1 MQKIPRK
8 PRLRGVPRIAF
19 AAALTALTLWTVG
32 VAATAHSLSDAAER
46 LRQETALPLALL
58 RYEMGGEEADEL
70 SLGASLAL
78 SLTPILADA
87 RSEVTQAWS
96 SELQLPPDETKPDT
110 EDHEGTTLSDAQT
123 GETVPR
129 GADNGVP
136 SRTLRVGDPSGY
148 TVLGNVCINN
158 GSKCTLDA
166 SQLTGAPAAAEC
178 PADGPQVLIVHT
190 HGTEAYTMPAG
201 EEYEASDDHRTLEK
215 EKNMIRVG
223 DEIARVLTDAGLGV
237 LHDRELYDYPNY
249 SGAYNRSL
257 AAIEKYRAEYPSLLY
272 ILDVHRDAVADSEG
286 NNYKLLCA
294 EEPGAAQLE
303 FVIGSS
309 GGGLEHPDWREN
321 LKLACAVQETLYA
334 KYPTLMRPVTVR
346 NSRYNQQVTTG
357 SLLIE
362 VGTAGNSL
370 DEALAAAVTL
380 SRRYITGRFLPDKA
394 VDLMDEAASRV
405 RMGTRPDS
413 PELRAMEAKAAE
425 AERDC
430 AAAVAEQNYERAA
443 MLRDVEH
450 SCREQAEQ
458 EREALRRAQREKQRT
473 VGEEDVAAVVSAWTG
488 VPVTRLT
495 EHEGER
501 LLRLEDTLHARVV
514 GQDEAVREVAR
525 ALRRAR
531 AGLRDPK
538 RPVGSFLFLGPT
550 GVGKT
555 ELCRALADAVF
566 GDEEALVR
574 LDMSEYMERHTVSR
588 LVGAPPGYVGYDE
601 GGQLTEKVRRRP
613 WSVVLFDEIE
623 KAHEDVWNLLLQ
635 ILEDGVLTDA
645 QGRRVDF
652 RNTVLVMTSNV
663 GAKAITSSA
672 AKLGFA
678 QAEDGDGGFARV
690 KETVMAEL
698 RATFKPEFLNRID
711 STVVFRR
718 LSRADVSAIARRM
731 LEATVQ
737 RAAAL
742 GVTLTVEDAA
752 VERIADEGFD
762 PLYGARP
769 LRRVIRAEVEDAVAE
784 LLLSGTLHAGGAAR
798 IAAEDGALRVRR
810 EEPSIPAAAET

>member
-257 AAIEKYRAEYPSLLY
+257 AVIEKYRAEYPSTVRATTTSSCAPRSRGPLSWNLSSARPAAGWS
-272 ILDVHRDAVADSEG
+272 IPTGARTSSSPAPCRRRCTQNTPRSCVPSRCATRATTNRSRPA
-286 NNYKLLCA
+286 LCSSRSA
-294 EEPGAAQLE
+294 RRATRSTRRLPPR
-303 FVIGSS
+303 GSS
-309 GGGLEHPDWREN
+309 PRALPKPCWHRKE
-321 LKLACAVQETLYA
+321 
-334 KYPTLMRPVTVR
+334 
-346 NSRYNQQVTTG
+346 
-357 SLLIE
+357 E
-362 VGTAGNSL
+362 VPFPG
-370 DEALAAAVTL
+370 
-380 SRRYITGRFLPDKA
+380 P
-394 VDLMDEAASRV
+394 
-405 RMGTRPDS
+405 
-413 PELRAMEAKAAE
+413 
-425 AERDC
+425 
-430 AAAVAEQNYERAA
+430 
-443 MLRDVEH
+443 
-450 SCREQAEQ
+450 
-458 EREALRRAQREKQRT
+458 
-473 VGEEDVAAVVSAWTG
+473 
-488 VPVTRLT
+488 
-495 EHEGER
+495 
-501 LLRLEDTLHARVV
+501 LRLSYAY
-514 GQDEAVREVAR
+514 
-525 ALRRAR
+525 
-531 AGLRDPK
+531 
-538 RPVGSFLFLGPT
+538 S
-550 GVGKT
+550 
-555 ELCRALADAVF
+555 
-566 GDEEALVR
+566 
-574 LDMSEYMERHTVSR
+574 
-588 LVGAPPGYVGYDE
+588 
-601 GGQLTEKVRRRP
+601 
-613 WSVVLFDEIE
+613 
-623 KAHEDVWNLLLQ
+623 
-635 ILEDGVLTDA
+635 
-645 QGRRVDF
+645 
-652 RNTVLVMTSNV
+652 
-663 GAKAITSSA
+663 
-672 AKLGFA
+672 
-678 QAEDGDGGFARV
+678 
-690 KETVMAEL
+690 
-698 RATFKPEFLNRID
+698 
-711 STVVFRR
+711 
-718 LSRADVSAIARRM
+718 
-731 LEATVQ
+731 
-737 RAAAL
+737 
-742 GVTLTVEDAA
+742 
-752 VERIADEGFD
+752 
-762 PLYGARP
+762 
-769 LRRVIRAEVEDAVAE
+769 
-784 LLLSGTLHAGGAAR
+784 
-798 IAAEDGALRVRR
+798 
-810 EEPSIPAAAET
+810 

>member
-8 PRLRGVPRIAF
+8 PRLRGVTRIAF

-58 RYEMGGEEADEL
+58 RYEMGGEEAAEL

-237 LHDRELYDYPNY
+237 LHDR
-249 SGAYNRSL
+249 
-257 AAIEKYRAEYPSLLY
+257 
-272 ILDVHRDAVADSEG
+272 AVADSEG

-370 DEALAAAVTL
+370 DEALAAARL
-380 SRRYITGRFLPDKA
+380 F
-394 VDLMDEAASRV
+394 AA
-405 RMGTRPDS
+405 GF
-413 PELRAMEAKAAE
+413 AE
-425 AERDC
+425 
-430 AAAVAEQNYERAA
+430 
-443 MLRDVEH
+443 
-450 SCREQAEQ
+450 
-458 EREALRRAQREKQRT
+458 
-473 VGEEDVAAVVSAWTG
+473 
-488 VPVTRLT
+488 
-495 EHEGER
+495 
-501 LLRLEDTLHARVV
+501 
-514 GQDEAVREVAR
+514 
-525 ALRRAR
+525 
-531 AGLRDPK
+531 
-538 RPVGSFLFLGPT
+538 
-550 GVGKT
+550 
-555 ELCRALADAVF
+555 
-566 GDEEALVR
+566 
-574 LDMSEYMERHTVSR
+574 
-588 LVGAPPGYVGYDE
+588 
-601 GGQLTEKVRRRP
+601 
-613 WSVVLFDEIE
+613 
-623 KAHEDVWNLLLQ
+623 
-635 ILEDGVLTDA
+635 
-645 QGRRVDF
+645 
-652 RNTVLVMTSNV
+652 TVL
-663 GAKAITSSA
+663 A
-672 AKLGFA
+672 
-678 QAEDGDGGFARV
+678 
-690 KETVMAEL
+690 
-698 RATFKPEFLNRID
+698 
-711 STVVFRR
+711 
-718 LSRADVSAIARRM
+718 
-731 LEATVQ
+731 
-737 RAAAL
+737 
-742 GVTLTVEDAA
+742 
-752 VERIADEGFD
+752 
-762 PLYGARP
+762 
-769 LRRVIRAEVEDAVAE
+769 
-784 LLLSGTLHAGGAAR
+784 
-798 IAAEDGALRVRR
+798 
-810 EEPSIPAAAET
+810 

>member
-1 MQKIPRK
+1 MLRENESGKRGRGLAEFARDLTAMARMGQLDPVIGRDTEITRAVQILSRRTKNNPVLIGEPGVGKTAVAEGLAQKI
-8 PRLRGVPRIAF
+8 
-19 AAALTALTLWTVG
+19 
-32 VAATAHSLSDAAER
+32 
-46 LRQETALPLALL
+46 
-58 RYEMGGEEADEL
+58 
-70 SLGASLAL
+70 
-78 SLTPILADA
+78 
-87 RSEVTQAWS
+87 
-96 SELQLPPDETKPDT
+96 
-110 EDHEGTTLSDAQT
+110 
-123 GETVPR
+123 
-129 GADNGVP
+129 
-136 SRTLRVGDPSGY
+136 
-148 TVLGNVCINN
+148 
-158 GSKCTLDA
+158 
-166 SQLTGAPAAAEC
+166 AAAEVPDELMDKRLLSLDLSAMVAGTKYRGEFEERVKALLDEVRREGNVILFLDELHTIVGAGSAEGAVDAANILK
-178 PADGPQVLIVHT
+178 PALGR
-190 HGTEAYTMPAG
+190 G
-201 EEYEASDDHRTLEK
+201 ELRVVGATTLAEYR
-215 EKNMIRVG
+215 R
-223 DEIARVLTDAGLGV
+223 
-237 LHDRELYDYPNY
+237 Y
-249 SGAYNRSL
+249 
-257 AAIEKYRAEYPSLLY
+257 IEKDAALERRFQPITVGEPTEEQALAILRALRPRYESH
-272 ILDVHRDAVADSEG
+272 HR
-286 NNYKLLCA
+286 
-294 EEPGAAQLE
+294 
-303 FVIGSS
+303 
-309 GGGLEHPDWREN
+309 
-321 LKLACAVQETLYA
+321 LKI
-334 KYPTLMRPVTVR
+334 
-346 NSRYNQQVTTG
+346 S
-357 SLLIE
+357 
-362 VGTAGNSL
+362 

-425 AERDC
+425 AERDR

-473 VGEEDVAAVVSAWTG
+473 VGEEDVAAVVSAWSG

-495 EHEGER
+495 EDEGER

-784 LLLSGTLHAGGAAR
+784 LLLSGTLHAGDAAR

>member
-19 AAALTALTLWTVG
+19 AAALTALTLWMVG

-136 SRTLRVGDPSGY
+136 SHTLRVGDPSGY

-223 DEIARVLTDAGLGV
+223 DEIARVLTDAGLG
-237 LHDRELYDYPNY
+237 
-249 SGAYNRSL
+249 AYNRSL

-321 LKLACAVQETLYA
+321 LKLACAVQE
-334 KYPTLMRPVTVR
+334 PTLMRPVTVR

-370 DEALAAAVTL
+370 DEALAAARL
-380 SRRYITGRFLPDKA
+380 F
-394 VDLMDEAASRV
+394 AA
-405 RMGTRPDS
+405 GF
-413 PELRAMEAKAAE
+413 AE
-425 AERDC
+425 
-430 AAAVAEQNYERAA
+430 
-443 MLRDVEH
+443 
-450 SCREQAEQ
+450 
-458 EREALRRAQREKQRT
+458 
-473 VGEEDVAAVVSAWTG
+473 
-488 VPVTRLT
+488 
-495 EHEGER
+495 
-501 LLRLEDTLHARVV
+501 
-514 GQDEAVREVAR
+514 
-525 ALRRAR
+525 
-531 AGLRDPK
+531 
-538 RPVGSFLFLGPT
+538 
-550 GVGKT
+550 
-555 ELCRALADAVF
+555 
-566 GDEEALVR
+566 
-574 LDMSEYMERHTVSR
+574 
-588 LVGAPPGYVGYDE
+588 
-601 GGQLTEKVRRRP
+601 
-613 WSVVLFDEIE
+613 
-623 KAHEDVWNLLLQ
+623 
-635 ILEDGVLTDA
+635 
-645 QGRRVDF
+645 
-652 RNTVLVMTSNV
+652 TVL
-663 GAKAITSSA
+663 A
-672 AKLGFA
+672 
-678 QAEDGDGGFARV
+678 
-690 KETVMAEL
+690 
-698 RATFKPEFLNRID
+698 
-711 STVVFRR
+711 
-718 LSRADVSAIARRM
+718 
-731 LEATVQ
+731 
-737 RAAAL
+737 
-742 GVTLTVEDAA
+742 
-752 VERIADEGFD
+752 
-762 PLYGARP
+762 
-769 LRRVIRAEVEDAVAE
+769 
-784 LLLSGTLHAGGAAR
+784 
-798 IAAEDGALRVRR
+798 
-810 EEPSIPAAAET
+810 

>member
-32 VAATAHSLSDAAER
+32 VAATAHSLSDAER

-190 HGTEAYTMPAG
+190 HGTEAYTLPAG

-303 FVIGSS
+303 FVIGSP

-370 DEALAAAVTL
+370 DEALAAARL
-380 SRRYITGRFLPDKA
+380 F
-394 VDLMDEAASRV
+394 AA
-405 RMGTRPDS
+405 GF
-413 PELRAMEAKAAE
+413 AE
-425 AERDC
+425 
-430 AAAVAEQNYERAA
+430 
-443 MLRDVEH
+443 
-450 SCREQAEQ
+450 
-458 EREALRRAQREKQRT
+458 
-473 VGEEDVAAVVSAWTG
+473 
-488 VPVTRLT
+488 
-495 EHEGER
+495 
-501 LLRLEDTLHARVV
+501 
-514 GQDEAVREVAR
+514 
-525 ALRRAR
+525 
-531 AGLRDPK
+531 
-538 RPVGSFLFLGPT
+538 
-550 GVGKT
+550 
-555 ELCRALADAVF
+555 
-566 GDEEALVR
+566 
-574 LDMSEYMERHTVSR
+574 
-588 LVGAPPGYVGYDE
+588 
-601 GGQLTEKVRRRP
+601 
-613 WSVVLFDEIE
+613 
-623 KAHEDVWNLLLQ
+623 
-635 ILEDGVLTDA
+635 
-645 QGRRVDF
+645 
-652 RNTVLVMTSNV
+652 TVL
-663 GAKAITSSA
+663 A
-672 AKLGFA
+672 
-678 QAEDGDGGFARV
+678 
-690 KETVMAEL
+690 
-698 RATFKPEFLNRID
+698 
-711 STVVFRR
+711 
-718 LSRADVSAIARRM
+718 
-731 LEATVQ
+731 
-737 RAAAL
+737 
-742 GVTLTVEDAA
+742 
-752 VERIADEGFD
+752 
-762 PLYGARP
+762 
-769 LRRVIRAEVEDAVAE
+769 
-784 LLLSGTLHAGGAAR
+784 
-798 IAAEDGALRVRR
+798 
-810 EEPSIPAAAET
+810 

>member
-309 GGGLEHPDWREN
+309 GGGLEHP
-321 LKLACAVQETLYA
+321 
-334 KYPTLMRPVTVR
+334 VR
-346 NSRYNQQVTTG
+346 K
-357 SLLIE
+357 IPH
-362 VGTAGNSL
+362 AH
-370 DEALAAAVTL
+370 
-380 SRRYITGRFLPDKA
+380 
-394 VDLMDEAASRV
+394 ASRHGAQLALQPTGHD
-405 RMGTRPDS
+405 RLSAHRGRHGGQ
-413 PELRAMEAKAAE
+413 LARRGACCRA
-425 AERDC
+425 
-430 AAAVAEQNYERAA
+430 
-443 MLRDVEH
+443 
-450 SCREQAEQ
+450 
-458 EREALRRAQREKQRT
+458 ALRRGLCRN
-473 VGEEDVAAVVSAWTG
+473 
-488 VPVTRLT
+488 
-495 EHEGER
+495 
-501 LLRLEDTLHARVV
+501 
-514 GQDEAVREVAR
+514 
-525 ALRRAR
+525 R
-531 AGLRDPK
+531 AGIGKKRSRFRD
-538 RPVGSFLFLGPT
+538 LFG
-550 GVGKT
+550 
-555 ELCRALADAVF
+555 C
-566 GDEEALVR
+566 
-574 LDMSEYMERHTVSR
+574 
-588 LVGAPPGYVGYDE
+588 
-601 GGQLTEKVRRRP
+601 LTLIRRWGTSWSGRRRP
-613 WSVVLFDEIE
+613 
-623 KAHEDVWNLLLQ
+623 
-635 ILEDGVLTDA
+635 
-645 QGRRVDF
+645 
-652 RNTVLVMTSNV
+652 
-663 GAKAITSSA
+663 
-672 AKLGFA
+672 
-678 QAEDGDGGFARV
+678 
-690 KETVMAEL
+690 
-698 RATFKPEFLNRID
+698 P
-711 STVVFRR
+711 
-718 LSRADVSAIARRM
+718 
-731 LEATVQ
+731 
-737 RAAAL
+737 
-742 GVTLTVEDAA
+742 
-752 VERIADEGFD
+752 
-762 PLYGARP
+762 
-769 LRRVIRAEVEDAVAE
+769 
-784 LLLSGTLHAGGAAR
+784 
-798 IAAEDGALRVRR
+798 
-810 EEPSIPAAAET
+810 EPSPCCPRSRGRPYP